1 MLSFFPTSKF
11 QDPNMEE
18 DGVLIGADLSLE
30 FVAHQG
36 AACARACIRKIYM

>member
-1 MLSFFPTSKF
+1 
-11 QDPNMEE
+11 MEE

-36 AACARACIRKIYM
+36 AVCARACISKI